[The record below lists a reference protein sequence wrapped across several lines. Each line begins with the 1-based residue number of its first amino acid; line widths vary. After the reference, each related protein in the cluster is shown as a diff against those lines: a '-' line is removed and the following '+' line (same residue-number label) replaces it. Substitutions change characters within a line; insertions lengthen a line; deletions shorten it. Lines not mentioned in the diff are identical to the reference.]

1 MGGWPLTAR
10 RSHRRRL
17 PKPTQRE
24 RHLLAWLELV
34 TQDPV
39 VAHLSKR
46 VIGMHADLIAWMAEA
61 ERARVLPTPTLGGS
75 VSQSREPDD
84 RMLTIVEERLELG
97 GDPERLDPV
106 RQRLADRLGRDAAW
120 YLKTTG
126 EVDWDYREPLAVRL
140 GDLIGDQIAANALAT
155 SLLCH
160 ARLAPAAWE
169 RERKAARE
177 RWRRQATRYV
187 QILDEQRIKVD
198 RPMVQTVEGEGERRF
213 G

>member
-1 MGGWPLTAR
+1 MTPSR

-17 PKPTQRE
+17 PKPSQRE
-24 RHLLAWLELV
+24 VALLAWLELI
-34 TQDPV
+34 TTDPIT
-39 VAHLSKR
+39 ARLAKR
-46 VIGMHADLIAWMAEA
+46 IIGMHADLITWMHDA

-75 VSQSREPDD
+75 ISQSREPDD
-84 RMLTIVEERLELG
+84 RMLIIVEERLELG

-126 EVDWDYREPLAVRL
+126 EIDLADWEPLAVRL

-160 ARLAPAAWE
+160 RRLAPPRWE
-169 RERKAARE
+169 REHKAARE

-187 QILDEQRIKVD
+187 QILDEQRIKID
-198 RPMVQTVEGEGERRF
+198 RPMVQTVEGEGERRI